1 MNLYFAYLCRFFF
14 PFSILTPCMKRNL
27 LLSTLF
33 ALFALVCM
41 GNPVDLATA
50 RQVASHF
57 WTAVTGSADNG
68 RWTDIAAQS
77 NFQEFYLLTRNPE
90 PGFVIVAADDRVQ
103 PILGYS
109 IQSEAPATLPAH
121 VAAFLQSYDME
132 IAYYRENGITATEE
146 ITALWNSLIE
156 GTYTPTATT
165 AVPPMLT
172 TTWDQSPR
180 YNNLCPD
187 SAGIHAVT
195 GCAATATAQIMKYW
209 NWPPTGVGS
218 HSYMENNF
226 GYQSADFGATT
237 YEWENMP
244 NALNYN
250 SNPTQVNA
258 VATLMY
264 HVGVAIEMDYGINGS
279 GAYVHSYGYPMACS
293 QEALPTYFRYKNTL
307 YSLFK
312 AYTSDDDWINAITA
326 DIDAGRPVLET
337 GYGDGGG
344 HAFVIDGY
352 DNNGLFHMN
361 WGWSGYYDGYYA
373 QNALNPG
380 GGGTGGNT
388 SQSYNDGKGILL
400 GIEPDGLLEVS
411 PLQLTLPQAGGNG
424 AITVKP
430 NASNN
435 SPWYAISDQPW
446 LTVTPNNGNSSG
458 GSATVTATAT
468 ANASGS
474 IRTATVTVS
483 QGSAQIAV
491 QVTQMADSCTIVELP
506 WSDSFEDGLGCWT
519 TLDADGDGDNWFLAN
534 AAANSG
540 SYAMVSFSY
549 NSYLGG
555 SLHANNYLV
564 SPAIAL
570 PAEGNHEF
578 VFHARC
584 GSTNYPDTLMVK
596 LTTGDGSSASQF
608 GTTLLPLTPINS
620 TGYQQFSVNLS
631 AYNGQTVKVAIVHKT
646 YDGDYLVVDDIS
658 ILNTL
663 VSCTVTTLSANSTM
677 GTATGGGSYT
687 TGQTITLK
695 ATAGSGYR
703 FTGWNDGSDENPRQV
718 TVLGD
723 ATYIASFANL
733 GGSEH
738 HYDNGTTNGLIGT
751 ETGGS
756 MYWGIRFP
764 AGELSEFTT
773 YSGTRFWNY
782 DSGDYQ
788 VRIYQGGI
796 DAPGTLVATQTYTP
810 TGNDAWYDAMLTTP
824 ITIDHTQPLWVILYN
839 DGATYPAVSC
849 QYAGNPDGSWL
860 CEDGSTWTT
869 LCDLGYD
876 LTWMI
881 RALLT
886 GTSATPHYTLTV
898 NSDNLDMGLISG
910 GGTFTAGDSTSIS
923 ANARSGYRFI
933 GWNDGNT
940 ENPRTVNIVSDSTFT
955 AQFANLGDA
964 EKHYDNG
971 TYAGSFG
978 ADSSLYWGVRFP
990 AGSLSGHDLMSG
1002 IKMMDIQAGT
1012 YELAVYQ
1019 GGDSIPGNLISSQ
1032 TVTTTGS
1039 NDWSTVTLT
1048 TPVSLNHAQPVW
1060 IVLHN
1065 SGTNQPA
1072 VGSHYAGN
1080 PDGSWVSTDGNVWTS
1095 VCDGNL
1101 YYTWMLRAVLS
1112 NTEPVIFHTITAVP
1126 DDATLGNVNGG
1137 GTYPDGATV
1146 TLTATAVS
1154 HYHFT
1159 QWDDG
1164 STSNPLTIT
1173 VTSDTTYTAY
1183 FQIDMHQINVASE
1196 MPDMGTTT
1204 GSGSFPYGS
1213 EIQIEAIPYSGYEF
1227 QRWIGGSTD
1236 NPRTVTVTGNK
1247 NYYALFQPAVG
1258 IEEMTM
1264 PEVTIYSYGN
1274 QILVDGAAGQSVE
1287 IYSMDGKLIA
1297 CERQSDAE
1305 HRVFSVTSSGTYL
1318 VRTGN
1323 GTVKR
1328 VTVVK

>member
-1 MNLYFAYLCRFFF
+1 
-14 PFSILTPCMKRNL
+14 MKRNL

-41 GNPVDLATA
+41 GNPVDPATA

-68 RWTDIAAQS
+68 RWTDVAAQS

-90 PGFVIVAADDRVQ
+90 PGFVIVAADDCVQ

-109 IQSEAPATLPAH
+109 IQGEVLATLPAH
-121 VAAFLQSYDME
+121 VAAFLQSYNSE
-132 IAYYRENGITATEE
+132 IAYYKENGIAATEE
-146 ITALWNSLIE
+146 ITALWNSLTE
-156 GTYTPTATT
+156 GTYTPTSTT
-165 AVPPMLT
+165 ALPPLLT
-172 TTWDQSPR
+172 TIWDQGTY
-180 YNNLCPD
+180 YNTLCPD
-187 SAGIHAVT
+187 SAGQHAPT
-195 GCAATATAQIMKYW
+195 GCTATATAQIMKYW
-209 NWPPTGVGS
+209 NWPTTGVGS
-218 HSYMENNF
+218 HDYWDNNF

-244 NALNYN
+244 NYLTNL
-250 SNPTQVNA
+250 SNATEVNA

-264 HVGVAIEMDYGINGS
+264 HVGVAVEMNYGLNGS
-279 GAYVHSYGYPMACS
+279 GAYVHNFGYVMPCS
-293 QEALPTYFRYKNTL
+293 ESALPTYFRYKNTL
-307 YSLFK
+307 HSLFK
-312 AYTSDDDWINAITA
+312 AITSDDDWISAITA
-326 DIDAGRPVLET
+326 DLDAGRPILET
-337 GYGDGGG
+337 GFDDEGG

-352 DNNGLFHMN
+352 DNNGLFHIN
-361 WGWSGYYDGYYA
+361 WGWGGAFNGYYA
-373 QNALNPG
+373 HNALNPG
-380 GGGTGGNT
+380 GGGIGSNSGTYNL
-388 SQSYNDGKGILL
+388 SQAILL
-400 GIEPDGLLEVS
+400 GIEPDGLLTVS
-411 PLQLTLPQAGGNG
+411 PLQVNLPQAGGSNT
-424 AITVKP
+424 ITMTP
-430 NASNN
+430 NVCS
-435 SPWYAISDQPW
+435 SLPWYAYSNQPW
-446 LTVTPNNGNSSG
+446 LTVTPNNGNGLG
-458 GSATVTATAT
+458 GSATVTVTAT
-468 ANASGS
+468 ANTSGN
-474 IRTATVTVS
+474 IRTATVTVA
-483 QGSAQIAV
+483 QGSEQIDV
-491 QVTQMADSCTIVELP
+491 QVTQMTDTCTMVELP
-506 WSDSFEDGLGCWT
+506 WHDSFEEGMGCWT
-519 TLDADGDGDNWFLAN
+519 TLDVDGDGDNWFLAN

-540 SYAMVSFSY
+540 SYAMASFSY

-555 SLHANNYLV
+555 FLHADNYLI
-564 SPAIAL
+564 SPAITL

-578 VFHARC
+578 VFHAHC
-584 GSTNYPDTLMVK
+584 GSSNNPDTLMVK
-596 LTTGDGSSASQF
+596 LTTGDGTAASQF
-608 GTTLLPLTPINS
+608 DTTLLPLTPINN
-620 TGYQQFSVNLS
+620 TNYQQFSVNLS

-646 YDGDYLVVDDIS
+646 YAGNYLVVDDIS
-658 ILNTL
+658 IVNASAT
-663 VSCTVTTLSANSTM
+663 CTVTTLSANSTM

-687 TGQTITLK
+687 TGQSITLK

-738 HYDNGTTNGLIGT
+738 HYDNGTVNGLIGT

-788 VRIYQGGI
+788 VRIYQGGT
-796 DAPGTLVATQTYTP
+796 DAPGTLVAAQTYTL
-810 TGNDAWYDAMLTTP
+810 TGNDTWYDVMLSTP
-824 ITIDHTQPLWVILYN
+824 VTIDHTQPLWVILYN
-839 DGATYPAVSC
+839 DDATYPAPVC

-860 CEDGSTWTT
+860 CEDGSTWNT
-869 LCDLGYD
+869 LSDLGFD

-1258 IEEMTM
+1258 IEDMTM

-1274 QILVDGAAGQSVE
+1274 HILVDGAAGQSVE

-1305 HRVFSVTSSGTYL
+1305 HRVFTVTSSGTYL